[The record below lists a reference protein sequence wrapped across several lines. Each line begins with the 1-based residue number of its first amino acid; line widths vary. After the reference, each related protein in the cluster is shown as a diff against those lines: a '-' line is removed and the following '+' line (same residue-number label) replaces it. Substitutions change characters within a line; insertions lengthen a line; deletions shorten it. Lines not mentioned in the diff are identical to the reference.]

1 MWLTNKATKDIQN
14 DEIVYTI
21 EKGTTE
27 YISLTLKDEKTGNN
41 YEAKT
46 VTINGQSYTI
56 LAQ

>member
-1 MWLTNKATKDIQN
+1 MALNETLRN